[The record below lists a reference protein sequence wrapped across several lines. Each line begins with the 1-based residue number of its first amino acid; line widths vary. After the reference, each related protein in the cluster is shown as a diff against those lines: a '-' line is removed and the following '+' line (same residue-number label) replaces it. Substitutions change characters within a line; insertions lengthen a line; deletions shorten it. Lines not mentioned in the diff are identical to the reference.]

1 MFRLVLLVAVQT
13 LFLAGGNVFLK
24 LAMQKMPSFSWSW
37 SYFRAALVDWWFL
50 ACGASFGIASV
61 LWLYILRHFPFSQA
75 HPLTALSYIFGMV
88 AAILVFGEQVP
99 WLRWLGVGLIVVG
112 CFLIMK

>member
-13 LFLAGGNVFLK
+13 FFLAGGNVFLK

-61 LWLYILRHFPFSQA
+61 PWLYILMHFPFSQA

-112 CFLIMK
+112 CFFIMK